1 MSRVAT
7 CAALALAA
15 GCGGGGARPATH
27 AVEIRAFRYAPDT
40 VVAAPGD
47 TVAWTNADPVPH
59 TATAAAGGWDTG
71 EIAGSASGRMVAG
84 PAGTYPYVCAYHP
97 GMRGTLIVR

>member
-1 MSRVAT
+1 MTRAAA
-7 CAALALAA
+7 CAVLALAA

-47 TVAWTNADPVPH
+47 TVVWTNADAVPH
-59 TATAAAGGWDTG
+59 TATAPGEWDTG
-71 EIAGSASGRMVAG
+71 EIGAAASGRMVA
-84 PAGTYPYVCAYHP
+84 AKEGTHAYVCAYHS
-97 GMRGTLIVR
+97 GMRGTLVVR